1 MNAQTEEGDTP
12 LYQACLFSRNV
23 NVVAQLIDAGA
34 DLSLQSYG
42 IETPLG
48 GTLRCM
54 HRRADVY
61 KIPLL
66 IRAGAPF
73 PQEYQDWDREHPYST
88 PAFLYIREVF
98 QRGGFE
104 AYEKHHADSLVA
116 LLKPKL
122 PLLPELLRIVVFYWA
137 HVGFYLPG
145 RWDLTARLMAEGA
158 GDDY

>member
-1 MNAQTEEGDTP
+1 MA
-12 LYQACLFSRNV
+12 LAYR
-23 NVVAQLIDAGA
+23 
-34 DLSLQSYG
+34 
-42 IETPLG
+42 
-48 GTLRCM
+48 
-54 HRRADVY
+54 
-61 KIPLL
+61 
-66 IRAGAPF
+66 
-73 PQEYQDWDREHPYST
+73 T
-88 PAFLYIREVF
+88 PALHYIREVF
-98 QRGGFE
+98 QRGGFK